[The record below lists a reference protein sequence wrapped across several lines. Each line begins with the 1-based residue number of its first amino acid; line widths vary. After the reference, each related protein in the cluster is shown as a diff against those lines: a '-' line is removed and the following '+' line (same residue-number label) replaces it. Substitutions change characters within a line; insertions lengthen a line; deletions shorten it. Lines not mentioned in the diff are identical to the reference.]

1 MAAVATHGVHIWDL
15 PMRTQLADA
24 LAGRALPS
32 IQYGV
37 PQSKSWEWMAVLF
50 NVNTGTYPFA
60 QNWNTEEKP
69 QFKASQRELAETCY
83 TELERYIRTYLELNP
98 DPRFEWLCKFRV
110 LYAFA
115 DLIRRGI
122 LNHGPM
128 MGWAV
133 QSGDS
138 FYLEFDV
145 PMPKRQGVP
154 KERGL
159 PYLLRKLVVWKAT
172 N

>member
-1 MAAVATHGVHIWDL
+1 MAAVATHGVNVWDL
-15 PMRTQLADA
+15 TIANQLEDA
-24 LAGRALPS
+24 LAGRRLPS

-50 NVNTGTYPFA
+50 NKNTGRYPFS
-60 QNWNTEEKP
+60 QNYNKEDKP
-69 QFKASQRELAETCY
+69 LFKAIARELAEKCY
-83 TELERYIRTYLELNP
+83 WDLERYIRKFLEVNP
-98 DPRFEWLCKFRV
+98 APMFEWLCKFRV

-138 FYLEFDV
+138 FYLEYDV